1 MRFVRFGAPEI
12 FKWAP
17 GLHCLA
23 ATPVGSDASFRLW
36 GGTIAYASSIRAPAS
51 KKVAQRLFDGAFP
64 LSAGCGGRGSP
75 YAAPTLPPFSFNAAR
90 QFGDSGGVALRRQ
103 FEMPPWG
110 AGFARASRRAFQ
122 AFLRTALELQ
132 GVFGGGIVLRRMGAA
147 FPLLC
152 CGGASAGSVYGYGPP
167 QAGGFRHFFT
177 GRTRKRG
184 RLGGSW
190 CYPGL
195 KARFLEALGE
205 PEPVPP
211 RALSA
216 YLSGTCGGP
225 FFWRAGRFE
234 LQLPLR

>member
-1 MRFVRFGAPEI
+1 M
-12 FKWAP
+12 
-17 GLHCLA
+17 HCLA

-36 GGTIAYASSIRAPAS
+36 GGGHYCASSIRAPAS

-64 LSAGCGGRGSP
+64 LSEGCGGEGLHTPRQPCRLSALMPRG
-75 YAAPTLPPFSFNAAR
+75 N
-90 QFGDSGGVALRRQ
+90 SGILAGAALRRQ

-110 AGFARASRRAFQ
+110 ARFALASRRAFQ

-132 GVFGGGIVLRRMGAA
+132 GVFGGKGIVLHRMGAA